1 MLPSW
6 CTQTITRIRPKWT
19 TSRGSTIPDWS
30 EPQNKLDIKGC
41 SVQPATTSLDTDG
54 RVLGI
59 EDGMTAYI
67 PNGAD
72 VIAGDRIVYG
82 GQTYEITGE
91 PRVWKSATGGRDHIQ
106 LNLKRYSG

>member
-6 CTQTITRIRPKWT
+6 CRQTITRIRPRMT

-30 EPQNKLDIKGC
+30 EPLNKLNITGC
-41 SVQPATTSLDTDG
+41 SVQPAATSLDTDG

-59 EDGMTAYI
+59 EDGMTAYL

-72 VIAGDRIVYG
+72 VQAGDRIMYG
-82 GQTYEITGE
+82 GQTYEIRGE
-91 PRVWKSATGGRDHIQ
+91 PRVWMSATGGRDHIQ